1 LFTAPVKEFTV
12 GQQTDENVVLVTPGF
27 REQTIGQAGYVLYSH
42 TPAWHNTPDE
52 LWMMPFA
59 FNRTATDIS
68 NSGPSLPHLFDLLQN
83 YPNPFNPTTTIRYEL
98 PFASHVSLIVFD
110 VLGRQV
116 RTLVNT
122 FEQAGRHE
130 ATFNAQYVSSG
141 TYFYRLEAGGS
152 VETRKLTVV
161 R

>member
-1 LFTAPVKEFTV
+1 
-12 GQQTDENVVLVTPGF
+12 
-27 REQTIGQAGYVLYSH
+27 
-42 TPAWHNTPDE
+42 
-52 LWMMPFA
+52 MPFA
-59 FNRTATDIS
+59 FDRTATGIA
-68 NSGPSLPHLFDLLQN
+68 NPGPSLPHLFDLLQN

-130 ATFNAQYVSSG
+130 ATFNAQNVSSG